1 MKERYFGDS
10 YDNYQ
15 RNINNNEL
23 YPHIYLNNNISG
35 NKQGKYDLYNIFLLN
50 NYPSN
55 FNNSNYNS
63 INETNNDELIQ
74 LQKLLKKQKE
84 KTLKKRK

>member
-35 NKQGKYDLYNIFLLN
+35 NKQGKYDLYNISVLS

-55 FNNSNYNS
+55 FNNYNYNY
-63 INETNNDELIQ
+63 NGLNDTNNDELIQ
-74 LQKLLKKQKE
+74 LQKLMEEQKE
-84 KTLKKRK
+84 Y